1 MKFWFVN
8 YRILEVQALERKGMV
23 DDNADTEDNM
33 VDETVN
39 TVQSVD
45 IEDRQFTTVGYDIRY
60 IIAVFHKSKE

>member
-45 IEDRQFTTVGYDIRY
+45 IEDRQFTTVGYDIHYLIEVLQER
-60 IIAVFHKSKE
+60 K